1 MALRSLGTKYFQ
13 YLRDPRVPRW
23 RRYAG
28 LFALVYFLMPVDFI
42 PDFIPLLGWLD
53 DLGVLSAAALFI
65 SREVEHYRPAPTG
78 WPTPL
83 AEEPPSGRAP
93 QRGRWS

>member
-1 MALRSLGTKYFQ
+1 MNLLGLRTLGTKYFQ

-28 LFALVYFLMPVDFI
+28 LFALVYFLLPVDFI

-65 SREVEHYRPAPTG
+65 AREVERYQPAPSG

-83 AEEPPSGRAP
+83 PEAPWAGPSPR
-93 QRGRWS
+93 RR